1 MQFDRILIDGNYW
14 ARKFF
19 AVHKELLSKVDG
31 RIIRTG
37 LTHGFLLGLANLK
50 DEYKGT
56 IIVCWDAGNTRRRKI
71 DPEYKAERRDKKEDW
86 DEAELYLDHL
96 QTLRYFLRLSG
107 VRQARRPGDEGDDVL
122 YTLAKRAE
130 GKSLIVSNDHDMYQA
145 LGRGVY
151 QLLSKRDGEVLLSA
165 KRFERD
171 FGLTPEQYAQA
182 MAVAGCSGDGVPGV
196 PGVGIKTASDWVKR
210 WPRLVPAILG
220 EDETP
225 LADWLPEVN
234 SKNIVKTATQYFPEG
249 EKGPVK
255 KLRGVLEEPWT
266 VHQTKRLV
274 QLYDVWPVKF
284 FGGKYDE
291 DGFIE
296 ALERAELH
304 ECETRLDLLRKL
316 HK

>member
-1 MQFDRILIDGNYW
+1 MEFDRILIDGNYW

-19 AVHKELLSKVDG
+19 AVHKELLSHVDG
-31 RIIRTG
+31 RIVRTG

-56 IIVCWDAGNTRRRKI
+56 VIVCWDAGNTRRRKI

-96 QTLRYFLRLSG
+96 QTLRFFLKLTG

-122 YTLAKRAE
+122 FTLAKRSE
-130 GKSLIVSNDHDMYQA
+130 GKALIVSNDHDMYQA
-145 LGRGVY
+145 LGRGIY

-165 KRFERD
+165 KRFEREY
-171 FGLTPEQYAQA
+171 GLTPEQYGQA
-182 MAVAGCSGDGVPGV
+182 MAVAGCSGDGVPGIS
-196 PGVGIKTASDWVKR
+196 GVGMKTACDWVKR

-234 SKNIVKTATQYFPEG
+234 SKNVVKEATQFFPEG
-249 EKGPVK
+249 KKGPVK
-255 KLRGVLEEPWT
+255 KLRGVMEEPWT
-266 VHQTKRLV
+266 VHKTRQLT

-284 FGGKYDE
+284 FRGNYDE
-291 DGFIE
+291 DEFIL